1 MFGGVSDPDGAWT
14 SPEFPHPSAEQSNT
28 DKQIA
33 LFIVSNRYYCYVSGG
48 CADVDP
54 CSVRVMVAQLM
65 ACAETR
71 SQF

>member
-1 MFGGVSDPDGAWT
+1 MFGRMSDPDGLWT
-14 SPEFPHPSAEQSNT
+14 SPELLHPSAEQSNT
-28 DKQIA
+28 DKQIT
-33 LFIVSNRYYCYVSGG
+33 LLIVSNRYYSYVSEG

-54 CSVRVMVAQLM
+54 CSVRVIVAQLM